1 MGCIK
6 LFASFKEVYE
16 TTVEMMTCLVMNMQ
30 CRSLLFIV
38 LFVAAV
44 WILDFER
51 LVDRRVCAVLYVCC
65 TIALII
71 ILFRQ
76 FLDWKSSP
84 DPRAAASELAE
95 PLCPENPPDSPAKLN
110 ISNVNINVNI
120 INCSI
125 MTNVPPGLKI
135 E

>member
-110 ISNVNINVNI
+110 ISNVNICHNVNS
-120 INCSI
+120 SI
-125 MTNVPPGLKI
+125 MINVPLGLKI